1 LKYGLNCTSIDI
13 LSYAEENF
21 KNFSITNSV
30 VQIFINYIKKEFEY
44 YLNRRNEFHSTLHLL
59 HDRNAASALPTM
71 LSIQFSGA

>member
-1 LKYGLNCTSIDI
+1 MDVTFHNNGVLMAND
-13 LSYAEENF
+13 
-21 KNFSITNSV
+21 SV